1 MLNCC
6 TFPIPCQVPLIAQ
19 YPNLKPC
26 VRQAVEKAVSDY
38 ANPVL
43 DRSIKIVLTTTE
55 QVVKKDFSLDPD
67 EGHVRVAAH
76 SMVRHLTAGMA
87 MITCREPLLM
97 AISSNLKAAFNSLLR
112 VSGFKSLFCVRLLWK
127 QYFPNSR
134 LQRR

>member
-1 MLNCC
+1 M
-6 TFPIPCQVPLIAQ
+6 T
-19 YPNLKPC
+19 
-26 VRQAVEKAVSDY
+26 DY

-67 EGHVRVAAH
+67 ESRVRGAAH

-97 AISSNLKAAFNSLLR
+97 AISSNLKASFTSLLR
-112 VSGFKSLFCVRLLWK
+112 VGKTDC
-127 QYFPNSR
+127 
-134 LQRR
+134 